1 MIKQW
6 ATNLDIERDYE
17 KVYKAPNEPGKYNL
31 FVDVINKDKSIQ
43 SYMTLIE
50 VKKWFVIYKKAGFP
64 PDESWP

>member
-6 ATNLDIERDYE
+6 AEVTNLDIERDYE
-17 KVYKAPNEPGKYNL
+17 KVYKAPNELGKYNL

-50 VKKWFVIYKKAGFP
+50 VKK
-64 PDESWP
+64 